1 MILALRRRGNR
12 VQEQG
17 VTIEPRSTKARTLL
31 DRLPFELTSAQK
43 RVLNEIADDFRSG
56 KPMNRLLQGDV
67 GSGKTIVSVFA
78 MLMAVESGF
87 QTLIMAPTEILAE
100 QHYRGISALFEG
112 LGVNVVQ
119 LVGGQKKKVRASVQ
133 EEIASG
139 RAHIVVGTHALFGG
153 MTSKNE
159 SNLVYHKIGLIVI
172 DEQHRFG
179 VMQRAKLRSMAMD
192 SHGEERLVPHIL
204 VMSATPIPRTLS
216 MTLYGDLDV
225 SIINELPK
233 NRKPIR
239 TKIIFENE
247 LRTYFDFIRAEVAK
261 GRQAYIVYPLVEQS
275 EKMELKSA
283 VEHYEHLQTE
293 IFGDL
298 RVGLLHGQMLWYE
311 KDDVMKAFY
320 RREYDVLV
328 ATTVIEVGIDVPNA
342 TVMLIENAERF
353 GLAQLHQLR
362 GRVGRGAEQSYCF
375 LATKDHFR
383 YHIGK
388 KPEELSAAR
397 ATVLRLKTMEDTNDG
412 FKIAEVDMTLRGP
425 GDILGT
431 RQSGMPEFRYTDL
444 VSDGDIITMA
454 RREAFAVIEADPH
467 LRKPEHQK
475 LRASFLASYGSGHGF
490 FDVA

>member
-1 MILALRRRGNR
+1 
-12 VQEQG
+12 
-17 VTIEPRSTKARTLL
+17 
-31 DRLPFELTSAQK
+31 
-43 RVLNEIADDFRSG
+43 
-56 KPMNRLLQGDV
+56 
-67 GSGKTIVSVFA
+67 
-78 MLMAVESGF
+78 
-87 QTLIMAPTEILAE
+87 
-100 QHYRGISALFEG
+100 
-112 LGVNVVQ
+112 
-119 LVGGQKKKVRASVQ
+119 
-133 EEIASG
+133 
-139 RAHIVVGTHALFGG
+139 
-153 MTSKNE
+153 
-159 SNLVYHKIGLIVI
+159 
-172 DEQHRFG
+172 
-179 VMQRAKLRSMAMD
+179 MAMD

-293 IFGDL
+293 VFADL

-320 RREYDVLV
+320 RREYDILI

-397 ATVLRLKTMEDTNDG
+397 ATVLRLKTMEESNDG

-454 RREAFAVIEADPH
+454 RREAFGVIESDPH
-467 LRKPEHQK
+467 LRMPEHQK
-475 LRASFLASYGSGHGF
+475 LRAAFLAEYGSGHGF